1 MKNINANLIKQLKEK
16 INNLKQINNF
26 LDKNYN
32 FIRCAVKP
40 LALAGG

>member
-1 MKNINANLIKQLKEK
+1 MIMKNINDNLIKQLKEK

-32 FIRCAVKP
+32 FI
-40 LALAGG
+40 

>member
-1 MKNINANLIKQLKEK
+1 MKNINDNLIKQLKEK

-32 FIRCAVKP
+32 FI
-40 LALAGG
+40 